1 MARHS
6 ADASVLG
13 RSTRV
18 TGRITGEGAVRVEG
32 NLRGD
37 ISVTGEAEITE
48 GGSVEGNVSAES
60 LDVSGSLLGNATVKG
75 PVAIH
80 GSAIVRGEL
89 RGSEIS
95 IEPGSRVSVRLD
107 TDFELDLAAVA
118 KRR

>member
-6 ADASVLG
+6 SDTSVLG

-18 TGRITGEGAVRVEG
+18 VGRIVGEGGLRVEG
-32 NLRGD
+32 NLRGELN
-37 ISVTGEAEITE
+37 VTGKAEIAD

-60 LDVSGSLLGNATVKG
+60 LDVSGSLLGNANVQG
-75 PVAIH
+75 PVAIR
-80 GSAIVRGEL
+80 GGAIVRGEL

-107 TDFELDLAAVA
+107 TDFELDLGPVA